1 MWSLKKQKNNTSIYK
16 SWVWKSKAW
25 QHCCD
30 VSSRPAGGLHD
41 QGEARV
47 PDGQRSHQH
56 VRPDHQEH
64 RLRRPVH
71 PRYRHHGPVEAT
83 ACVRPL
89 PAPPPLCTSG
99 SAVNTPPAP
108 PPLFDPDFRLVRLQR
123 FATEPVGE
131 QTCNVLFF
139 FFFREDT
146 WTHTASVRKLRPY
159 PPPHTPPPP
168 KNNIWWCVCVHLNFS
183 LRILFSFGLLHFR
196 SASVELK
203 RCNSIF
209 TATRGPHFRCHQ
221 N

>member
-1 MWSLKKQKNNTSIYK
+1 MWSLKKQNKTSIYK

-30 VSSRPAGGLHD
+30 VSPRPAGGLHD

-47 PDGQRSHQH
+47 PDGQWSHQH

-108 PPLFDPDFRLVRLQR
+108 PPLFDHDFRLVRLQC

-139 FFFREDT
+139 FF
-146 WTHTASVRKLRPY
+146 RKTLERTQLPSENSA
-159 PPPHTPPPP
+159 PTPLHTPRPLPRTTSDGVF
-168 KNNIWWCVCVHLNFS
+168 VCSWISHWGS
-183 LRILFSFGLLHFR
+183 CFR
-196 SASVELK
+196 LV
-203 RCNSIF
+203 CYIF
-209 TATRGPHFRCHQ
+209 AVPQ
-221 N
+221 